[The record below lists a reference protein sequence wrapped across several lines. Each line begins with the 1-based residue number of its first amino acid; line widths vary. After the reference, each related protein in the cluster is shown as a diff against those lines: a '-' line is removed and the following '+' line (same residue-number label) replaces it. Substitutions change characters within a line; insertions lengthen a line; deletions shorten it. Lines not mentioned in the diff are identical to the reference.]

1 MKECCCNAPSP
12 SSRTSGAGVD
22 LIDLCKGQSDRSLVQ
37 ELSDMN
43 PNEEHL
49 LWPNWA
55 DFSKRN
61 QHCQFIA
68 QGTLIN
74 KHSIGK
80 TIGRARLHGPVIA
93 SEVRRVFNFALI
105 DENYEEHGGRY
116 KRSREDSHCATL
128 NVEHTGNTRDKVNGI
143 LFSTSPAD
151 IDALARREYGYDLLP
166 VEHQLG
172 EEKSMAHMFIAR
184 KESQTIGHRVLD
196 NILPNESSLSICLT
210 GAATYGK
217 VFLDAWIESCYL
229 ADGTP
234 LMKNP
239 YYENFVR
246 EALKIINV

>member
-1 MKECCCNAPSP
+1 
-12 SSRTSGAGVD
+12 
-22 LIDLCKGQSDRSLVQ
+22 
-37 ELSDMN
+37 MN
-43 PNEEHL
+43 SNEEHL
-49 LWPNWA
+49 LWPDWA
-55 DFSKRN
+55 DFVKNN

-80 TIGRARLHGPVIA
+80 TIGRARLHGPVVA

-116 KRSREDSHCATL
+116 KRSQEDSHCATL

-166 VEHQLG
+166 VEHQVG
-172 EEKSMAHMFIAR
+172 DEIAVAHMFIAR

-217 VFLDAWIESCYL
+217 AFLNTWIESCYL

-246 EALKIINV
+246 ETLRITNV

>member
-1 MKECCCNAPSP
+1 MKP
-12 SSRTSGAGVD
+12 T
-22 LIDLCKGQSDRSLVQ
+22 
-37 ELSDMN
+37 
-43 PNEEHL
+43 EENL

-55 DFSKRN
+55 NFSKRN
-61 QHCQFIA
+61 QNCKFIA

-80 TIGRARLHGPVIA
+80 TIDRASLHGPTIA
-93 SEVRRVFNFALI
+93 SGVRRIFNFALI

-116 KRSREDSHCATL
+116 KRSQEDSHCATL
-128 NVEHTGNTRDKVNGI
+128 NVVHTGNSQDKVNGI

-151 IDALARREYGYDLLP
+151 IDALAQREYGYDLLP
-166 VEHQLG
+166 VEYQLAD
-172 EEKSMAHMFIAR
+172 EKALAHMFIAR

-217 VFLDAWIESCYL
+217 AFLDTWIESCYL

-234 LMKNP
+234 LMKNL
-239 YYENFVR
+239 YYKNLVR
-246 EALKIINV
+246 EALIVTSL